1 MIDHALNEIL
11 RAHKANFPLRIQNA
25 VIGMRKKGYPRDGS
39 YAGREHRVIGFQLD
53 GMDEIGEVELGA
65 QPNDQYHYFDLIAV
79 QRWLVIANSVRLVWR
94 VEFRLFFRWRIESI
108 HSYSAMYCA
117 KPAVS
122 TKED

>member
-94 VEFRLFFRWRIESI
+94 VEFRLFFR
-108 HSYSAMYCA
+108 
-117 KPAVS
+117 
-122 TKED
+122 